1 MFIPK
6 QSFDS
11 FFMLISKKLCL
22 PLSLN
27 IVIRENEIENETKE
41 ERAIKK
47 YSVLSQKHIR
57 EDRDNVEEI

>member
-47 YSVLSQKHIR
+47 IFSFKSKAHQR
-57 EDRDNVEEI
+57 RSR